1 MKIIFNTE
9 FYNEYENNSSSQK
22 GRMESITKE
31 LMNHKE
37 MEFEK
42 CFPAFEKDVLNV
54 HEYGYYQ
61 EVKSKKNVYDLAMLS
76 VGGAVKASEFG
87 MSGIPAFACI
97 KPPGHH
103 AYRNNGWGY
112 CHFSNMAIALQKLRK
127 ERRIESAFVLDFD
140 AHTGDGTIDCL
151 SDWKEC
157 KILNPMA
164 ENRVEYLKK
173 VEEYINKIDYV
184 DIVAVC
190 AGFDSYELDVGRK
203 LTKFD
208 FYVIGRMMKKL
219 AKRFGHN
226 RRFATLEGGYYLP
239 HLGKN
244 VVSFL
249 EGFDSKY

>member
-1 MKIIFNTE
+1 MKIIFNNE
-9 FYNEYENNSSSQK
+9 FYNDYENNSSSQK
-22 GRMESITKE
+22 GRMESIINE
-31 LMNHKE
+31 IRLNP
-37 MEFEK
+37 EFEIIN
-42 CFPAFEKDVLNV
+42 CHPANENDVLNV
-54 HEYGYYQ
+54 HDLEYYQ
-61 EVKSKKNVYDLAMLS
+61 KVKFNKNIYDLAMLS
-76 VGGAVKASEFG
+76 AGGAIKASEMG
-87 MSGIPAFACI
+87 MSGIAAFACI

-103 AYRNNGWGY
+103 AYRDSGWGY

-127 ERRIESAFVLDFD
+127 EGRIKSAFVLDFD
-140 AHTGDGTIDCL
+140 AHTGDGTINCL

-157 KILNPMA
+157 HILNPMA
-164 ENRVEYLKK
+164 EDRKEYLKK
-173 VEEYINKIDYV
+173 IEDFTKNIEYV

-190 AGFDSYELDVGRK
+190 AGFDSYELDVGKK

-208 FYVIGRMMKKL
+208 FYVIGRMMKQL

-249 EGFDSKY
+249 EGFNAKF